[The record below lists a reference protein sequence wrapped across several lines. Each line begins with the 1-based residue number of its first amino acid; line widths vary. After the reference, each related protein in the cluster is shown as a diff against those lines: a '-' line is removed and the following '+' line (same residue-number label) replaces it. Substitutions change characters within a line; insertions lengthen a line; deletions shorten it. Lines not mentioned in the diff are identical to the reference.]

1 MRELGTRKTSS
12 GLRAH
17 SAGFSLIEVVLAI
30 AVLAIGLLGG
40 MVVFAT
46 AAASN
51 GKSRLNTAGSE
62 LVESTM
68 ERVLAIP
75 ESALANAAQTSI
87 TDCGGNTFAI
97 NTTVGGSPLV
107 PFSFPA
113 QIDFNQAAVAGYSM
127 LYSACSGT
135 GSVPFDVRWNV
146 AAGPTPN
153 TQYVTVSARRIA
165 GPGAAL
171 ARPITLR
178 TLRGDF

>member
-1 MRELGTRKTSS
+1 MGKPNKISAAKAGTV
-12 GLRAH
+12 
-17 SAGFSLIEVVLAI
+17 GFSLIEVTIAM

-51 GKSRLNTAGSE
+51 GSSRLNTAGSS

-68 ERVLAIP
+68 EHILAIP
-75 ESALANAAQTSI
+75 ESAVGPAALATM
-87 TDCGGNTFAI
+87 TDCKGVVFNI
-97 NTTVGGSPLV
+97 NTSLSSTTAVPVGSAP
-107 PFSFPA
+107 
-113 QIDFNQAAVAGYSM
+113 QIDFTQAPADGYSM
-127 LYSACSGT
+127 LFSACAGT
-135 GSVPFDVRWNV
+135 GSVPFDVRWRIDP
-146 AAGPTPN
+146 GPTPN
-153 TQYVTVSARRIA
+153 TQYVTISARRTQ

>member
-1 MRELGTRKTSS
+1 MLKRNTNS
-12 GLRAH
+12 GSQARC
-17 SAGFSLIEVVLAI
+17 AGFSLVEVMIAL

-51 GKSRLNTAGSE
+51 GKSRLNTAGSS

-68 ERVLAIP
+68 ERILAIP
-75 ESALANAAQTSI
+75 QSAIGAAARSSM
-87 TDCGGNTFAI
+87 TDCNGNTFPIITA
-97 NTTVGGSPLV
+97 PL
-107 PFSFPA
+107 SASTPA
-113 QIDFNQAAVAGYSM
+113 SAPQIDFTQPPDSGYSM

-135 GSVPFDVRWNV
+135 GSVPYDVRWRIDP
-146 AAGPTPN
+146 GPTLN
-153 TQYVTVSARRIA
+153 TQYVTVSARRTT

-178 TLRGDF
+178 TLRGDFQ